1 MLSLHKEKKK
11 QEFIKSTSPSR
22 TLVTFALRRG
32 KMATSAWLRG
42 PSAMRLT
49 EGLVSVLQE
58 QRPEYLPALLANY
71 REHGVFPTQ
80 GASAVGGLVGFS
92 NAKLGSSKTRFEGL
106 CLLSMLVKDS
116 SSDLF
121 QQHCLSWLRSLQQV
135 IQSQAPVQTIQLA
148 VNILKDV
155 LQYSSQLA
163 ELAREVGLNSV
174 LGILTSLLGLK
185 TECELAAMEGMM
197 ACMTY
202 YPRACGSLKDKLGAY
217 FLSRMDNTNTKTQE
231 MACLCYGHLPCLGG
245 LLERGVGAGR
255 AESWTNQIHC
265 LLASANSQLAQIYQ
279 GSETDGT
286 VQYEGPGV
294 ELSFPHLDQSDPL
307 LLLQLQHRYTAV
319 CLALKHSLRVDP
331 ASAVRLP
338 VRPILNLVCR
348 ALAVSSKSIN
358 LTGDGSVR
366 LLVLPIIHINT
377 LDVLSALI
385 TAVRSSMVQYAAVLQ
400 RLFSQTLS
408 AWTPLPEASLGQQ
421 RAYSSVRVSVY
432 RTLELWVQMAGASA
446 NILQG
451 SPGHSELLFNHLLS
465 DITPETESVKLRVGL
480 SADVVPGGKPGP
492 RRTKPLVIA
501 DTVGP
506 SLQRKGDLL
515 ANQDTCIA
523 ALRALRQIILTS
535 GTLLKDDIHKRLHDL
550 VLPLCVRLQ
559 QQQSSSSTSCESAG
573 GISGQYSSALTRRE
587 LYRLLLALV
596 LVPSPCWP
604 PPLTCAVS
612 ILSNGHI
619 DRNLKVSTFCTE
631 ALTICNSLLHPRTP
645 SITLPLP
652 PLTLKP
658 SPTTP
663 VLPSSQGPTPG
674 LTLPTL
680 LGGPAPGPP
689 FPTRH
694 SLSLG
699 PASLLGS
706 LENHLSLVPGL
717 PGQTPTPGE
726 MILSPHA
733 HHQQDPTGLGPLEGQ
748 RPVFIRYDREEAE
761 DVEISLAS
769 DSDDSVVIVPPGM
782 LNMENKQDETTVA
795 NSQNMAS
802 AAPGGSTVT
811 LPEGESITIVPTTAT
826 TTTVDGVSLPNNL
839 ATSSPQL
846 TTSTTPINSFAS
858 SCASVVSLVPPLNS
872 STLTAPAGGM
882 GDSLPGRPQLQQM
895 LMQPSNAG
903 QPGPIGLPLQMHQLQ
918 NQLSQQQGR
927 HLHQHQPPPAS
938 NEDSGI
944 ININS
949 TDDEEEEEE
958 DMEDDEELEEE
969 EEEEEG
975 MDEEEEEVSDF
986 AEDEFYD
993 GEEYEDYDEEEG
1005 EELEEEEEE
1014 EDGDIPPLEGAED
1027 KAGEIRIE
1035 EGKMLRAAVDEL
1047 GMAGFS
1053 ADGEAEGGIE
1063 EIQTNRALIAE
1074 DRMKVQEVESIGV
1087 LEEAREGE
1095 GEEDESERMD
1105 DPTMP
1110 QILCVTGGALEER
1123 EEEEEEGGGEGRGER
1138 GGGRQEEASLWEH
1151 GDNET
1156 EPKPSSEECTANKN
1170 QQESGAELAQESSVS
1185 DHLPSGH
1192 WEEEPTTVQKGDV
1205 AAADPETSTDQST
1218 KHQEETDTEQM
1229 ETIKA
1234 EEQETEDVGGRE
1246 SNGEDGKGVKRKR
1259 EETHKEEE
1267 AGQSTEKKK
1276 LDDDTM
1282 ASMLADFVACP
1293 PDDEDGASGSNQ
1305 SNICQPELI

>member
-1 MLSLHKEKKK
+1 
-11 QEFIKSTSPSR
+11 
-22 TLVTFALRRG
+22 
-32 KMATSAWLRG
+32 MATSAWLRA

-49 EGLVSVLQE
+49 EGLVSVLKE
-58 QRPEYLPALLANY
+58 QRPEYLPALLASY

-80 GASAVGGLVGFS
+80 GVSAVAGLVGFS
-92 NAKLGSSKTRFEGL
+92 NAKLAASKTRFEGL

-116 SSDLF
+116 SSELF

-135 IQSQAPVQTIQLA
+135 IQSQAPVQTVQLA
-148 VNILKDV
+148 VNILKDL

-163 ELAREVGLNSV
+163 ELAREVGLNSI

-185 TECELAAMEGMM
+185 IECELAAMEGMT

-202 YPRACGSLKDKLGAY
+202 YPRACGSLRDKLGAY
-217 FLSRMDNTNTKTQE
+217 FLSKMDSTNKKTQE
-231 MACLCYGHLPCLGG
+231 MACQCYGRLPCLGG
-245 LLERGVGAGR
+245 LLDRGVGAGR
-255 AESWTNQIHC
+255 AEGWTNQIHC
-265 LLASANSQLAQIYQ
+265 LLASANGLLAQIYQ

-294 ELSFPHLDQSDPL
+294 ELAFPHLDQSDPL

-319 CLALKHSLRVDP
+319 CLALKHTLRVDP

-338 VRPILNLVCR
+338 VRPVLNLVCR
-348 ALAVSSKSIN
+348 ALAVSAKSIN

-366 LLVLPIIHINT
+366 LLVLPIIHTNT
-377 LDVLSALI
+377 LEVLSAVI

-400 RLFSQTLS
+400 RLFSQTLC
-408 AWTPLPEASLGQQ
+408 AWTPPPEVGVGQQ

-432 RTLELWVQMAGASA
+432 RALELWVQVAGASA
-446 NILQG
+446 SILQG
-451 SPGHSELLFNHLLS
+451 SPGHSELLFSHLLG
-465 DITPETESVKLRVGL
+465 DLTPGAESVKLRAGL

-492 RRTKPLVIA
+492 RRTKSLIIA

-515 ANQDTCIA
+515 ANQDTCLS
-523 ALRALRQIILTS
+523 ALRAMRQIILTS
-535 GTLLKDDIHKRLHDL
+535 GTLLKDDIHKRLHDV

-559 QQQSSSSTSCESAG
+559 QQQSSSSISCEPAG

-587 LYRLLLALV
+587 LYRTLLALV

-612 ILSNGHI
+612 ILSNGRS

-631 ALTICNSLLHPRTP
+631 ALTMCNSLLHPRTP
-645 SITLPLP
+645 SIALPLP
-652 PLTLKP
+652 PLSLKP
-658 SPTTP
+658 TSTAP
-663 VLPSSQGPTPG
+663 VLPSSQGPNPG

-689 FPTRH
+689 FSTRH
-694 SLSLG
+694 SLGLG

-717 PGQTPTPGE
+717 PGQAPTPGD
-726 MILSPHA
+726 MILSPHT
-733 HHQQDPTGLGPLEGQ
+733 HHQQDPAGLGPPEGQ
-748 RPVFIRYDREEAE
+748 RPVFVRYDREEAE

-782 LNMENKQDETTVA
+782 LNMENPQDETAAA

-802 AAPGGSTVT
+802 ATPGGTAATLPGGEAVT
-811 LPEGESITIVPTTAT
+811 LVPTTAT
-826 TTTVDGVSLPNNL
+826 TTALDGVSLPNDL
-839 ATSSPQL
+839 ATSSPLL
-846 TTSTTPINSFAS
+846 TTSTTPINSFPPS
-858 SCASVVSLVPPLNS
+858 SASVVSLVPPLNS
-872 STLTAPAGGM
+872 STLTAPSGGL
-882 GDSLPGRPQLQQM
+882 GDSMPGRPQLQQM
-895 LMQPSNAG
+895 LMQPSTPG
-903 QPGPIGLPLQMHQLQ
+903 QPSSMGLPLQMHQLQ
-918 NQLSQQQGR
+918 NQLNQQGR

-938 NEDSGI
+938 NEDSGV

-958 DMEDDEELEEE
+958 DIEDDEDLE

-975 MDEEEEEVSDF
+975 MDEEDEEEEVSDF
-986 AEDEFYD
+986 ADEEFYD

-1014 EDGDIPPLEGAED
+1014 EEEEDGDIPPLEGAED
-1027 KAGEIRIE
+1027 KAGEVGIE
-1035 EGKMLRAAVDEL
+1035 EGKVVRATVDEG

-1053 ADGEAEGGIE
+1053 VEGEAEGGIE
-1063 EIQTNRALIAE
+1063 EIQTNRALFGE

-1087 LEEAREGE
+1087 LEEARQGQ
-1095 GEEDESERMD
+1095 GEEEESERMD

-1123 EEEEEEGGGEGRGER
+1123 EETEEEVEAGGGEAA
-1138 GGGRQEEASLWEH
+1138 GGLQEEASLWEQ
-1151 GDNET
+1151 GANEI
-1156 EPKPSSEECTANKN
+1156 EPTAASEECTIKN
-1170 QQESGAELAQESSVS
+1170 QQDSGAEPAQEASVS
-1185 DHLPSGH
+1185 DSRPSSYQ
-1192 WEEEPTTVQKGDV
+1192 EEQPAAVEEGDA
-1205 AAADPETSTDQST
+1205 AAADHPETTPGSNTEE
-1218 KHQEETDTEQM
+1218 QEETDTETK
-1229 ETIKA
+1229 EHVKA
-1234 EEQETEDVGGRE
+1234 VQEETEGGGGGE
-1246 SNGEDGKGVKRKR
+1246 SDGEEGKGVKRKR
-1259 EETHKEEE
+1259 EEAHTEEE

-1276 LDDDTM
+1276 LDDESM

-1293 PDDEDGASGSNQ
+1293 PDDEDGASGSNC
-1305 SNICQPELI
+1305 SNVCQPELM

>member
-1 MLSLHKEKKK
+1 
-11 QEFIKSTSPSR
+11 
-22 TLVTFALRRG
+22 
-32 KMATSAWLRG
+32 MATSAWLRG

-49 EGLVSVLQE
+49 EGLVSVLKE
-58 QRPEYLPALLANY
+58 QRPEYLPALVANY

-80 GASAVGGLVGFS
+80 SASAVGGLVGFS

-148 VNILKDV
+148 VNILKDL

-163 ELAREVGLNSV
+163 ELAREVGLNSI

-185 TECELAAMEGMM
+185 TECELAAMEGMT

-202 YPRACGSLKDKLGAY
+202 YPRACGSLRDKLGAY
-217 FLSRMDNTNTKTQE
+217 FLSKMDSTNKKTQE
-231 MACLCYGHLPCLGG
+231 MACQCYGRLPCLGG
-245 LLERGVGAGR
+245 LLDRGVGAGR
-255 AESWTNQIHC
+255 AEGWTNQIHC
-265 LLASANSQLAQIYQ
+265 LLASANGLLAQIYQ

-294 ELSFPHLDQSDPL
+294 ELAFPHLDQSDPL

-319 CLALKHSLRVDP
+319 CQALKHTLRVDP

-366 LLVLPIIHINT
+366 LLVLPIVHTNT
-377 LDVLSALI
+377 LEVLSALI
-385 TAVRSSMVQYAAVLQ
+385 TAVRGGIVQYAAVLQ

-408 AWTPLPEASLGQQ
+408 AWTPPPEASLGQQ
-421 RAYSSVRVSVY
+421 RAYSSVRVLVY
-432 RTLELWVQMAGASA
+432 KTLELWVQVAGASA
-446 NILQG
+446 SILQG
-451 SPGHSELLFNHLLS
+451 SPGHSELLFSHLLS
-465 DITPETESVKLRVGL
+465 DITPGVESVKLRAGL

-492 RRTKPLVIA
+492 RRTKPLVMA
-501 DTVGP
+501 DAVGP

-515 ANQDTCIA
+515 ANQDTCLA

-535 GTLLKDDIHKRLHDL
+535 GSLLKDDIHKRLHDV

-573 GISGQYSSALTRRE
+573 GVSGQYSSALARRE

-612 ILSNGHI
+612 ILSNGRA

-631 ALTICNSLLHPRTP
+631 AQTICNSLLHPRTP
-645 SITLPLP
+645 SIALPLP

-658 SPTTP
+658 TPTAP

-694 SLSLG
+694 SLGLG
-699 PASLLGS
+699 PSSLLGS

-717 PGQTPTPGE
+717 PGQAPTPGD
-726 MILSPHA
+726 MILS
-733 HHQQDPTGLGPLEGQ
+733 HQQDPAGLGPPEGQ
-748 RPVFIRYDREEAE
+748 RPVFVRYDREEAE

-782 LNMENKQDETTVA
+782 LNMENQQDDTAAPV

-802 AAPGGSTVT
+802 AAPGSATVT
-811 LPEGESITIVPTTAT
+811 LPGGESVTVVPTTAT
-826 TTTVDGVSLPNNL
+826 TTTIDGVSLSNDL
-839 ATSSPQL
+839 ATSSPLL
-846 TTSTTPINSFAS
+846 TTSTTPINSFPPS
-858 SCASVVSLVPPLNS
+858 GTSVVALVPPLNS
-872 STLTAPAGGM
+872 STLAAPPGVL

-895 LMQPSNAG
+895 LMQPSTPG
-903 QPGPIGLPLQMHQLQ
+903 QPGPMGLPLQMHQLQ
-918 NQLSQQQGR
+918 NQLSQQGR

-938 NEDSGI
+938 NEDSGV

-949 TDDEEEEEE
+949 TDEEEEEEE

-969 EEEEEG
+969 EEG
-975 MDEEEEEVSDF
+975 MDEEDEEEEVSDF
-986 AEDEFYD
+986 AEEFYE
-993 GEEYEDYDEEEG
+993 GEDYEDYDEEEG
-1005 EELEEEEEE
+1005 EELEEEEEEE

-1027 KAGEIRIE
+1027 KAGEAGIE
-1035 EGKMLRAAVDEL
+1035 EGKVLRAAVDKG

-1053 ADGEAEGGIE
+1053 VEGEAQGGIE
-1063 EIQTNRALIAE
+1063 EIQTNRALFGE

-1087 LEEAREGE
+1087 LEEARAGE

-1123 EEEEEEGGGEGRGER
+1123 EEREEAREEGGGAGSREAGAGL
-1138 GGGRQEEASLWEH
+1138 QEEAGSWEQ
-1151 GDNET
+1151 GANEIDLAAA
-1156 EPKPSSEECTANKN
+1156 SEECTTNQS
-1170 QQESGAELAQESSVS
+1170 QQEPGAEPTQEAGAS
-1185 DHLPSGH
+1185 DDQPPSLQ
-1192 WEEEPTTVQKGDV
+1192 EEQPADS
-1205 AAADPETSTDQST
+1205 AAADDPATSPGPNTT
-1218 KHQEETDTEQM
+1218 EQEETDAEKGENTPPEQR
-1229 ETIKA
+1229 
-1234 EEQETEDVGGRE
+1234 ETEEGGGGGGEGGE
-1246 SNGEDGKGVKRKR
+1246 SDGEEGKGVKRKR
-1259 EETHKEEE
+1259 EEVQREEE

-1276 LDDDTM
+1276 LDDEAM

-1293 PDDEDGASGSNQ
+1293 PDDEDGASGSNR
-1305 SNICQPELI
+1305 P

>member
-1 MLSLHKEKKK
+1 
-11 QEFIKSTSPSR
+11 
-22 TLVTFALRRG
+22 
-32 KMATSAWLRG
+32 MATSAWLRG

-49 EGLVSVLQE
+49 EGLVSVLKE
-58 QRPEYLPALLANY
+58 QRPEYIPALLASY

-92 NAKLGSSKTRFEGL
+92 NAKLSSSKTRFEGL

-148 VNILKDV
+148 ANILKDV
-155 LQYSSQLA
+155 LQYSSQLP
-163 ELAREVGLNSV
+163 ELAREVGLNSI

-217 FLSRMDNTNTKTQE
+217 FLSKMDSTNKKTQE
-231 MACLCYGHLPCLGG
+231 MACQCYGRLPCLGG
-245 LLERGVGAGR
+245 LLDRGVGAGR
-255 AESWTNQIHC
+255 AEGWTNQIHC
-265 LLASANSQLAQIYQ
+265 LLASANGLLAQIYQ

-294 ELSFPHLDQSDPL
+294 ELAFPYLDQSDPL

-319 CLALKHSLRVDP
+319 CLALKHTLRVDP

-366 LLVLPIIHINT
+366 LLVLPIIHTNT
-377 LDVLSALI
+377 LEVLSSLI
-385 TAVRSSMVQYAAVLQ
+385 TAVRSGMVQYAAVLQ

-432 RTLELWVQMAGASA
+432 RTLELWLQVAGTSAS
-446 NILQG
+446 ILQG
-451 SPGHSELLFNHLLS
+451 SPGHSELLFSHLLG
-465 DITPETESVKLRVGL
+465 DITPGAESVKLRAGL

-492 RRTKPLVIA
+492 RRTKTLVIA
-501 DTVGP
+501 DAVGP

-515 ANQDTCIA
+515 ANQDTCLS
-523 ALRALRQIILTS
+523 ALRVLRQIILTC
-535 GTLLKDDIHKRLHDL
+535 GTLLKDDIHKRLHDV

-559 QQQSSSSTSCESAG
+559 QQQSSSNTSCESAG
-573 GISGQYSSALTRRE
+573 GISGQYSSALSRQE
-587 LYRLLLALV
+587 LYRFLLALV

-612 ILSNGHI
+612 ILSNGRN

-645 SITLPLP
+645 SIALPLP
-652 PLTLKP
+652 PLALKP
-658 SPTTP
+658 TPTAQ

-694 SLSLG
+694 PLG
-699 PASLLGS
+699 LGHASLLGS

-717 PGQTPTPGE
+717 PGQTPTPGD

-733 HHQQDPTGLGPLEGQ
+733 HHQQDPAGLAPPEGQ
-748 RPVFIRYDREEAE
+748 RPVFVRYDREEAD

-782 LNMENKQDETTVA
+782 LNMENQQDESAAA

-802 AAPGGSTVT
+802 AAQGGTTAALPGGESVT
-811 LPEGESITIVPTTAT
+811 MVPTTAT
-826 TTTVDGVSLPNNL
+826 TTTMDGVSLPNDL
-839 ATSSPQL
+839 ATSSPLL
-846 TTSTTPINSFAS
+846 TTSTTPINSFPS
-858 SCASVVSLVPPLNS
+858 SGASVVSLVPPLNS
-872 STLTAPAGGM
+872 STLTAPPGGL
-882 GDSLPGRPQLQQM
+882 GDSLPSRPQLQQM
-895 LMQPSNAG
+895 LLQPSTPG
-903 QPGPIGLPLQMHQLQ
+903 QPGPIGLPLQIHQLQ
-918 NQLSQQQGR
+918 NQLSQQGR
-927 HLHQHQPPPAS
+927 HLHQHQPPPPS
-938 NEDSGI
+938 NEDSGV

-969 EEEEEG
+969 EEEGMEE
-975 MDEEEEEVSDF
+975 EEEEEVSDF
-986 AEDEFYD
+986 GDEEFYD

-1005 EELEEEEEE
+1005 DELEEEEEE

-1027 KAGEIRIE
+1027 KAGEEGTE
-1035 EGKMLRAAVDEL
+1035 EGKMLRAVVDE
-1047 GMAGFS
+1047 GEMPGFS
-1053 ADGEAEGGIE
+1053 VEGEAEGGIE
-1063 EIQTNRALIAE
+1063 EIQTNRALFGE

-1110 QILCVTGGALEER
+1110 QILCVTGGAMEER
-1123 EEEEEEGGGEGRGER
+1123 DEAEEGGVEAGRGE
-1138 GGGRQEEASLWEH
+1138 GGGALQEEANLWEQ
-1151 GDNET
+1151 GANET
-1156 EPKPSSEECTANKN
+1156 ESKAASEECTTNKN
-1170 QQESGAELAQESSVS
+1170 LQESGADPVPEATMSDDQPSSQQEEQLVAVK
-1185 DHLPSGH
+1185 
-1192 WEEEPTTVQKGDV
+1192 EGDI
-1205 AAADPETSTDQST
+1205 AAADSETSRDVNT
-1218 KHQEETDTEQM
+1218 KDQEETDP
-1229 ETIKA
+1229 ETREKIKA
-1234 EEQETEDVGGRE
+1234 EQETEGGGGRD
-1246 SNGEDGKGVKRKR
+1246 SDGEEGKGVKRKR
-1259 EETHKEEE
+1259 EEVHREEE

-1276 LDDDTM
+1276 LDDDAM

-1293 PDDEDGASGSNQ
+1293 PDDEDGATGSNR
-1305 SNICQPELI
+1305 S